1 MPTKNG
7 KIEKS
12 DAHTYMYVYI
22 YQMEILKLK
31 KWGKNKI
38 KIESMS
44 SIAKD
49 KE

>member
-1 MPTKNG
+1 
-7 KIEKS
+7 
-12 DAHTYMYVYI
+12 
-22 YQMEILKLK
+22 MEILKLK

-49 KE
+49 KEWRNQSVKEKVEKRNYLVSIA